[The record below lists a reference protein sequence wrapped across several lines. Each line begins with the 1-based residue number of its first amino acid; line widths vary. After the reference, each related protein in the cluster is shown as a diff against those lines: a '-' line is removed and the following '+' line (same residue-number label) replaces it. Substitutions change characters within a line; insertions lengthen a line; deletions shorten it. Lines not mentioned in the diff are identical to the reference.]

1 MKGYHINMNNKF
13 LFRHDFFLLSLL
25 FFPFSAVVTELK
37 NPYNNL
43 FKKVIQIFLALSMG
57 MFVHLWLYMFIITNF
72 YLIVAFLLISAVGT
86 LLIISSFFKEFS
98 KTEKL
103 LLVPYLL
110 FIIYWWSIC
119 FIRFIYY
126 K

>member
-25 FFPFSAVVTELK
+25 FFPFSAVVTALK

-57 MFVHLWLYMFIITNF
+57 MFVHLWLYMFTITNF

-86 LLIISSFFKEFS
+86 LLIIFKNR
-98 KTEKL
+98 KTIACSL
-103 LLVPYLL
+103 SIIYNLLVVNMFYK
-110 FIIYWWSIC
+110 IYIL
-119 FIRFIYY
+119 
-126 K
+126 

>member
-1 MKGYHINMNNKF
+1 MNNKF

-57 MFVHLWLYMFIITNF
+57 MFVHLWLYMFTITNF

-86 LLIISSFFKEFS
+86 LLIISSFLKNFQKQ
-98 KTEKL
+98 KN
-103 LLVPYLL
+103 YCL
-110 FIIYWWSIC
+110 FP
-119 FIRFIYY
+119 IYY
-126 K
+126 L